1 MKWKGGKKKL
11 DSSKEEMEVFGFL
24 VGTQITGQLCFQD
37 GSLAA
42 SCSAAQKQ
50 QPSHSQAGDKWA
62 NQLCV
67 VYTIPYF
74 DSETTLSLPP
84 KSASFFYYGR
94 AELLILQKKSQCMM
108 QIPSLRRGL
117 HADEGL
123 NLFPF
128 NRSVTIVCP
137 PGLPFL

>member
-1 MKWKGGKKKL
+1 MEGGKKKNWIPP
-11 DSSKEEMEVFGFL
+11 KKKWK
-24 VGTQITGQLCFQD
+24 
-37 GSLAA
+37 
-42 SCSAAQKQ
+42 CSASWWALRSQASSVFKTEVWL
-50 QPSHSQAGDKWA
+50 PPAARHKNNCLHSQAGDKRA

-84 KSASFFYYGR
+84 KSASFFYYWR
-94 AELLILQKKSQCMM
+94 AELLILQKKSRCMM
-108 QIPSLRRGL
+108 QIPTLRRGL

>member
-1 MKWKGGKKKL
+1 
-11 DSSKEEMEVFGFL
+11 MEVFGFL

>member
-94 AELLILQKKSQCMM
+94 AELLILQKKSRCMM